1 MMYNEK
7 VSLHEYA
14 IDGKMIEASCC
25 VHNLDIMSDDIK
37 DTIRKNLIH
46 QITEYILGNNLVEF
60 TQMKAPTS
68 LESVVR
74 ARCFMVPDD
83 QVKILRSVYKV

>member
-1 MMYNEK
+1 MYNEK

-14 IDGKMIEASCC
+14 IDGKMITASCC
-25 VHNLDIMSDDIK
+25 VHNLGIMSDDIK

-46 QITEYILGNNLVEF
+46 QIADYIFDNNLVEF
-60 TQMKAPTS
+60 TQMKDPTS
-68 LESVVR
+68 FESVVR

>member
-37 DTIRKNLIH
+37 DTIRKQLIH

>member
-14 IDGKMIEASCC
+14 IDGKMITASCC
-25 VHNLDIMSDDIK
+25 VHNLGIMSDAIK

-46 QITEYILGNNLVEF
+46 QIAEYILGNNLVEF

-68 LESVVR
+68 LEIVVR